1 MWSSES
7 WSSAAD
13 LYLLGRTREGSAE
26 AFGELW
32 RRHLPAAYAVAHRHR
47 GRAAPEDIVAEA
59 ATRVFALIR
68 DGRGPDEHFRAYFL
82 TTVRTVAVDMA
93 RRDLKAVPTQD
104 GDLESLAEPVADI
117 GAGGEL
123 SADLGGDEG
132 VDLVRE
138 AFRGLPERDQ
148 RVLWHTTV
156 EGAAPRVVA
165 PALGMTANAVSVRA
179 MRARD
184 SLRARYLDVRAERG
198 LPDADSD
205 ECRWTIEH
213 LGALVRGRLPKR
225 QTERAQAH
233 VESCAHAAAI
243 AADLRAVHDEFPSLV
258 VPLLVA
264 VGVSTPGF
272 VSAGALAGLT
282 SAAGAGAGAA
292 GAGAAGAGM
301 AGGSAAGA
309 TKTAGA
315 AAATGGAAAGG
326 ASGGA
331 AAGGTASSG
340 AGGAGAAA
348 TTGATADRLGQAASR
363 VTTLAA
369 GIAIG
374 IGLASVTGAPS
385 SNPTPTAS
393 AHTPTSTAQ
402 AAASPSGTPTAAATV
417 VVPSATASPS
427 ANAAEAARSRAPR
440 LQPRPPSPTAAPPV
454 RPTPTPT
461 RPAASPTP
469 SASPTAAGPAPAVEA
484 RLVSSGKLSRF
495 SLRVRSAVPGDLTVR
510 VSNASGSGALVA
522 GNASWTCATAA
533 AWSIT
538 CRGQSGQVLLEQSGA
553 GRIAPVL
560 VRVTDASGAT
570 FTRLVTPS

>member
-1 MWSSES
+1 MSADTTLWSSES

-13 LYLLGRTREGSAE
+13 LYLLGRAREGSAE

-32 RRHLPAAYAVAHRHR
+32 RRHLPAAYAVAHRNR

-82 TTVRTVAVDMA
+82 STVRTVAVDTA
-93 RRDLKAVPTQD
+93 RRDLRAVPTKD
-104 GDLESLAEPVADI
+104 TELESLVEPVADI

-123 SADLGGDEG
+123 GADLGNDEG

-156 EGAAPRVVA
+156 EGAAPRIVA

-184 SLRARYLDVRAERG
+184 SLRAAYLDVRAERG
-198 LPDADSD
+198 LADADSD

-225 QTERAQAH
+225 QTQRAQAH
-233 VESCAHAAAI
+233 VESCTHAAAI

-258 VPLLVA
+258 VPLLLA

-272 VSAGALAGLT
+272 ISAGALAGLT
-282 SAAGAGAGAA
+282 SAAGAA
-292 GAGAAGAGM
+292 GAGTAGVGVAGAGIVG
-301 AGGSAAGA
+301 ASTAGSA
-309 TKTAGA
+309 KTAGA
-315 AAATGGAAAGG
+315 AAATGGASAGAAASG

-331 AAGGTASSG
+331 SG
-340 AGGAGAAA
+340 AA

-374 IGLASVTGAPS
+374 IGLASVSAAPTS
-385 SNPTPTAS
+385 SPTPAAS
-393 AHTPTSTAQ
+393 AHTPTSSAPGAPGSPGGIPPVAPTIPVPSVS
-402 AAASPSGTPTAAATV
+402 ASPST
-417 VVPSATASPS
+417 
-427 ANAAEAARSRAPR
+427 NAAEAAAARGPGVTPR
-440 LQPRPPSPTAAPPV
+440 TPSPTAVPAVRHTPP
-454 RPTPTPT
+454 PTQPQTPTLQP
-461 RPAASPTP
+461 P
-469 SASPTAAGPAPAVEA
+469 ASPTAVGPAPAVEA

-495 SLRVRSAVPGDLTVR
+495 SLRVRSQVPGDLTVR

-522 GNASWTCATAA
+522 GNASWTCSTTS
-533 AWSIT
+533 AWSVT
-538 CRGQSGQVLLEQSGA
+538 CSGQSGQVQFEQSGA
-553 GRIAPVL
+553 DGVAPVL

-570 FTRLVTPS
+570 FTRVVTPS